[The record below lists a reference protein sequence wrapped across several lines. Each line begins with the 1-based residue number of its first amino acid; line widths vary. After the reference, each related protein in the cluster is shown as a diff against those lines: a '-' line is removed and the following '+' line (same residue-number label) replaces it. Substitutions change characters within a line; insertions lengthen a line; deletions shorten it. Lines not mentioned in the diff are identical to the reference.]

1 MVLEPP
7 PQMRYRSVMA
17 ATRIALAILLCA
29 LVSSVGCEPET
40 PEGYRQLAE
49 DWAAVAERTPGFLVW
64 ESYRSGRWRIWYRDL
79 DGSGL
84 RRLTPD
90 EKDRD
95 HFAPHVS
102 PDGRYLVYLS
112 QRSGTNAYGQ
122 TKRAEPVLRLHRIG
136 DGRDTPLV
144 EGARSYEEDRAA
156 VWLDSRSLLYI
167 AFDGTTRSIDIETRE
182 QKVIQRKKQRR
193 YGYLLDPTLRHATTG
208 RPSFARYHEKARR
221 VLPAKIRSGC
231 QPYFSRDGHFGF
243 WVEGPGGPIRRVD
256 LRTSETA
263 NIIRRDD
270 PSLPTPF
277 DYVYFPMV
285 SGGQQL
291 LAFGASRGEHDHFRA
306 DYEIFVSPIDPEI
319 LMPIGPPVR
328 YSFHPATDRFPDV
341 FEAGAELGR
350 HWGEAPFRLSL
361 RPPDDGRWRWDFGDG
376 THTRSKRG
384 SHLYEEPG
392 LYRIVARRQ
401 GVTLAGEVRVEPGG
415 PPRPLRATVGYD
427 HAEVRVLF
435 DEPVA
440 LDGASFR
447 FERLG
452 EPVLVRLEPGSQTL
466 VVRASGRIDEPD
478 HLVIEGV
485 RDTALT
491 PHRLER
497 RRLLVEPHDWPSR
510 RDEML
515 LTWST
520 GDRQAVILDLA
531 TGLERIDEAVG
542 HGRARLDHHW
552 RMDVAGG
559 HFTIHG
565 QSELVERIVQGGAF
579 GLELT
584 LTPDRVDAERPGLI
598 AGMGR
603 STDDSN
609 FLLLQDKRKLVLQ
622 LRTDGTPEGGARIEL
637 AEISGPGPHHLIV
650 TYTAGRLAAYLDGQQ
665 VADEDVICGTLD
677 VWREGVPLVVGASPG
692 GDLPWNGVVEGIALY
707 GHFVTPDEARRN
719 AVAYAERREER
730 VPVLSARVLA
740 RRRALSSA
748 PTPEEII
755 PYLEGLVVHEYDVL
769 EVREGE
775 LGEQVIRVAHYAVQA
790 GAAQDVAAS
799 QKAEVLELQVEP
811 FEENSQVESV
821 FLVDELELDLDV
833 PLYLDVGP

>member
-1 MVLEPP
+1 V
-7 PQMRYRSVMA
+7 QIRYRSLMA
-17 ATRIALAILLCA
+17 TTRIARAILLCA
-29 LVSSVGCEPET
+29 LASSIGCEPET
-40 PEGYRQLAE
+40 PEAYKQLVE
-49 DWAAVAERTPGFLVW
+49 EWATVAERTPGFLVW
-64 ESYRSGRWRIWYRDL
+64 ESNRSGRWRIWYRDL

-84 RRLTPD
+84 RRLTPE

-95 HFAPHVS
+95 HFAPHLS
-102 PDGRYLVYLS
+102 PDGRYLAYLS
-112 QRSGTNAYGQ
+112 QRAGTNAYGQ
-122 TKRAEPVLRLHRIG
+122 TRKAESVLRLHRIE

-156 VWLDSRSLLYI
+156 VWLDSHSLLYI

-221 VLPAKIRSGC
+221 VLHAKVRKGC
-231 QPYFSRDGHFGF
+231 QPYFSRDSRFGF
-243 WVEGPGGPIRRVD
+243 WVAKAGGPIRRVD

-263 NIIRRDD
+263 DIIRRDD

-277 DYVYFPMV
+277 SYVYFPMV
-285 SGGQQL
+285 SAGQRL
-291 LAFGASRGEHDHFRA
+291 LVFGASRGEHDHFRA
-306 DYEIFVSPIDPEI
+306 DYEIFVVPIDPEI

-341 FEAGAELGR
+341 FEVGGELGR
-350 HWGEAPFRLSL
+350 HWGEAPFRVSL
-361 RPPDDGRWRWDFGDG
+361 RPPVDGRWEWDFGDG
-376 THTRSKRG
+376 THTRSTRG
-384 SHLYEEPG
+384 RHLYQEPG
-392 LYRIVARRQ
+392 LYRIVARRK
-401 GVTLAGEVRVEPGG
+401 GVTFAGEVHVEPGG
-415 PPRPLRATVGYD
+415 PPRPLRTTVGYD

-440 LDGASFR
+440 IDEASFR

-452 EPVLVRLEPGSQTL
+452 EPVLARLEPGSQTL
-466 VVRASGRIDEPD
+466 VVRASRRIDGPD

-497 RRLLVEPHDWPSR
+497 QRLLFEPHDWPSR

-531 TGLERIDEAVG
+531 TGLERIDEAVA

-559 HFTIHG
+559 HFTIEG
-565 QSELVERIVQGGAF
+565 QSELVEPIVQGGAF

-584 LTPDRVDAERPGLI
+584 LTPDRLDAERPGVI
-598 AGMGR
+598 VGMGR
-603 STDDSN
+603 SADEAN
-609 FLLLQDKRKLVLQ
+609 FLLLQKGRHLVLQ
-622 LRTDGTPEGGARIEL
+622 LRTDGAPEGGARIEL
-637 AEISGPGPHHLIV
+637 AEIPGPGPHHLIV

-665 VADEDVICGTLD
+665 VTNDASIGGTLE
-677 VWREGVPLVVGASPG
+677 VWREGLHLLVGAGPG

-707 GHFVTPDEARRN
+707 GHLVLPEEAQRN
-719 AVAYAERREER
+719 AVAYAERSEDR
-730 VPVLSARVLA
+730 VPVESARVLA

-748 PTPEEII
+748 PSPEEIT
-755 PYLEGLVVHEYDVL
+755 PYRDGLVVHEYDVL

-775 LGEQVIRVAHYAVQA
+775 LGAQVIRVAHYAVQA
-790 GAAQDVAAS
+790 GAAQEVAAS
-799 QKAEVLELQVEP
+799 LKAEVLELKVER
-811 FEENSQVESV
+811 FDENPQVESI
-821 FLVDELELDLDV
+821 FLVDELDIDLDV

>member
-1 MVLEPP
+1 MV
-7 PQMRYRSVMA
+7 S
-17 ATRIALAILLCA
+17 TRIALVILLSA
-29 LVSSVGCEPET
+29 LAPSWGCEPDT
-40 PEGYRQLAE
+40 PEAAKRWVD
-49 DWAAVAERTPGFLVW
+49 DWAALAERTPGFVVW

-90 EKDRD
+90 EEKRD

-102 PDGRYLVYLS
+102 PDGRYVAYLS
-112 QRSGTNAYGQ
+112 QRSGTNAYRQ
-122 TKRAEPVLRLHRIG
+122 SKEAKPVLRLHRIE
-136 DGRDTPLV
+136 DGRDTALV
-144 EGARSYEEDRAA
+144 EGARSYYEDRAV
-156 VWLDSRSLLYI
+156 VWLDSRRLLYI
-167 AFDGTTRSIDIETRE
+167 ASDGTTRRIDIETRK
-182 QKVIQRKKQRR
+182 QKVVQRKKQRE

-208 RPSFARYHEKARR
+208 RPSFALYNEKARR
-221 VLPAKIRSGC
+221 VLRPKIRKGC
-231 QPYFSRDGHFGF
+231 QPYFSRDGRFGF
-243 WVEGPGGPIRRVD
+243 WVVKPGGPIRRVD

-263 NIIRRDD
+263 DIVLRDD

-285 SGGQQL
+285 SAGQRL

-306 DYEIFVSPIDPEI
+306 DYEIFVAPIDPEI
-319 LMPIGPPVR
+319 LMPIGSPVR

-350 HWGEAPFRLSL
+350 HWGEAPFRVSL
-361 RPPDDGRWRWDFGDG
+361 RPPDDQLWRWDFGDG
-376 THTRSKRG
+376 THPRSKRG
-384 SHLYEEPG
+384 NHLYEEPG
-392 LYRIVARRQ
+392 VYRVVARRK
-401 GVTLAGEVRVEPGG
+401 GVTLAGEVHVEPGG
-415 PPRPLRATVGYD
+415 PPRVLRATVGYD

-452 EPVLVRLEPGSQTL
+452 ETALVRLEPGSQTL
-466 VVRASGRIDEPD
+466 VARASRRIDEPD

-497 RRLLVEPHDWPSR
+497 QRLLVEPHDWPSR
-510 RDEML
+510 RGEML

-520 GDRQAVILDLA
+520 GDRQAMILDLA
-531 TGLERIDEAVG
+531 TGLERIDEAVA

-559 HFTIHG
+559 HFTIQG
-565 QSELVERIVQGGAF
+565 QSELVERITQGGAF

-584 LTPDRVDAERPGLI
+584 LAPDRVEAERPGVI

-603 STDDSN
+603 SADEAN
-609 FLLLQDKRKLVLQ
+609 FLLLQKGRQLLLH
-622 LRTDGTPEGGARIEL
+622 LRTDAAPEEGAQVEL
-637 AEISGPGPHHLIV
+637 AVLPGPGPHHLVV
-650 TYTAGRLAAYLDGQQ
+650 TYSAGRLAAYLDGQQ
-665 VADEDVICGTLD
+665 VADEDGICGTLD
-677 VWREGVPLVVGASPG
+677 VWREGVPLVVGAGPG
-692 GDLPWNGVVEGIALY
+692 GDHPWNGVVEGVVLY

-719 AVAYAERREER
+719 AVAYAERRQER
-730 VPVLSARVLA
+730 VPVESARVLA

-755 PYLEGLVVHEYDVL
+755 PYLDGLVVHEYDVL
-769 EVREGE
+769 DVREGE
-775 LGEQVIRVAHYAVQA
+775 LGEEVIRVAHYAVQA
-790 GAAQDVAAS
+790 GAAQDVTAS
-799 QKAEVLELQVEP
+799 QKAGALELRVEP
-811 FEENSQVESV
+811 FEENPQVESI
-821 FLVDELELDLDV
+821 FLVDELDLDLDV

>member
-1 MVLEPP
+1 V
-7 PQMRYRSVMA
+7 
-17 ATRIALAILLCA
+17 
-29 LVSSVGCEPET
+29 
-40 PEGYRQLAE
+40 
-49 DWAAVAERTPGFLVW
+49 ERTPGFLVW
-64 ESYRSGRWRIWYRDL
+64 ESNRGGRWRIWYRDL

-90 EKDRD
+90 EEDRD
-95 HFAPHVS
+95 HFAPHIS
-102 PDGRYLVYLS
+102 PDGRYVTYLS

-122 TKRAEPVLRLHRIG
+122 TGETESVLRLHRID

-156 VWLDSRSLLYI
+156 VWLDSRRLLYI
-167 AFDGTTRSIDIETRE
+167 AFDGTTRRIDIETRE

-193 YGYLLDPTLRHATTG
+193 HGYLLDPTLRHATTG
-208 RPSFARYHEKARR
+208 KPSFARYHQKARR
-221 VLPAKIRSGC
+221 VLPAKIQSGC
-231 QPYFSRDGHFGF
+231 QPYFSRDGRFGF
-243 WVEGPGGPIRRVD
+243 WVVGPGGPIRRLD

-263 NIIRRDD
+263 DIIRRND
-270 PSLPTPF
+270 PSLPAPF
-277 DYVYFPMV
+277 TYVYFPMV

-306 DYEIFVSPIDPEI
+306 DYEIFISPIDPWR
-319 LMPIGPPVR
+319 LTPIGPPVR

-350 HWGEAPFRLSL
+350 HWGEAPFRISL
-361 RPPDDGRWRWDFGDG
+361 RPPDDRRWRWDFGDG
-376 THTRSKRG
+376 TQTRSTRG
-384 SHLYEEPG
+384 HHLYEEPG
-392 LYRIVARRQ
+392 LYRIVASRK
-401 GVTLAGEVRVEPGG
+401 GVTLTGEVQVEPGG
-415 PPRPLRATVGYD
+415 PPRPLRVTVGYD

-440 LDGASFR
+440 IEEASLR

-452 EPVLVRLEPGSQTL
+452 EPVLARLEPGSQTL
-466 VVRASGRIDEPD
+466 VVRASSRIDGPD

-485 RDTALT
+485 RDLA
-491 PHRLER
+491 PKPNRLER
-497 RRLLVEPHDWPSR
+497 QRLLVEPHDWPSR

-520 GDRQAVILDLA
+520 GDREAVILDLA
-531 TGLERIDEAVG
+531 TGLDRTDEAIA

-559 HFTIHG
+559 HFTIEG
-565 QSELVERIVQGGAF
+565 QRELVERIVQAGAF

-584 LTPDRVDAERPGLI
+584 LTPDRIDAKRPGVI
-598 AGMGR
+598 AGIGR
-603 STDDSN
+603 CTDDAN
-609 FLLLQDKRKLVLQ
+609 FLLLQDQRKLVLE
-622 LRTDGTPEGGARIEL
+622 LRTDGAPEGAARIEL
-637 AEISGPGPHHLIV
+637 AEIPGPGPHHLIV
-650 TYTAGRLAAYLDGQQ
+650 TYTTERLAAYLNGQR
-665 VADEDVICGTLD
+665 VTKDDSIGGTLE
-677 VWREGVPLVVGASPG
+677 VWRKGLPLVVGSGPG

-707 GHFVTPDEARRN
+707 GHRVKPAEARRN

-730 VPVLSARVLA
+730 VPVESGRVLA
-740 RRRALSSA
+740 RRRAFSSA
-748 PTPEEII
+748 PTPEEIV

-775 LGEQVIRVAHYAVQA
+775 LGEEVIRVAHYAVQA

-799 QKAEVLELQVEP
+799 QEAEVLELRLEP
-811 FEENSQVESV
+811 FEENPQVESV
-821 FLVDELELDLDV
+821 FLVDELDIDLDV